1 MDPIKY
7 VTELVGTFI
16 FVLAVLMLVDWVG
29 IQQPIALSVSI
40 GAVLAFLIWTA
51 IQIGGEG
58 LLNPALTVAKLYEDY
73 SGDYLIPYLIFICC
87 QFLGATA
94 AYYVHVNIR
103 K

>member
-1 MDPIKY
+1 MDPTKY
-7 VTELVGTFI
+7 VAELVGTFI

-29 IQQPIALSVSI
+29 TQHPITLSVSI

-51 IQIGGEG
+51 IQIGGDG

-73 SGDYLIPYLIFICC
+73 SRGYLMQYLIFLCG

-94 AYYVHVNIR
+94 AYYVHANIR
-103 K
+103 R